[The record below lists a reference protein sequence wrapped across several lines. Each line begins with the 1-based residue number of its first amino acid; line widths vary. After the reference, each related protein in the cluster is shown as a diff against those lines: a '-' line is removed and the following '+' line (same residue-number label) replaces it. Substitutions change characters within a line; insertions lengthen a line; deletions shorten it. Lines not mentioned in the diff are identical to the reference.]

1 MLSNAAQIRDT
12 ASGALSAATST
23 ASSWWSRVRRWV
35 APAFGLVV
43 LGVLASQAHKV
54 DWAGGWQTLR
64 QYRLPVLLIALGLA
78 TTSHMLYGCFD
89 LIGRRHTHHKVPPLK
104 TWAIAVT
111 SYAFTLNFGS
121 LLGALATRARL
132 YARAGLDEITTAQ
145 VVGISVATNW
155 LGYGVLA
162 GGLFASG
169 AISPPAQAHIGAF
182 TLRTIGALM
191 LLLAAAY
198 VLACALSHGRE
209 WHIRKKR
216 LRLPSP
222 RLAMVQLSIS
232 TTNWLL
238 MGSVMFV
245 LLQGQVSFT
254 TTLGVLLAA
263 SIVGVFTPIPAGLGV
278 LEAVYLALLSGS
290 VKQGT
295 LLGAVLAYR
304 AVYYLLPLLG
314 GLLLYVVLERYAATD
329 AASAGAAATR
339 REA

>member
-1 MLSNAAQIRDT
+1 MFSDVAPISDT
-12 ASGALSAATST
+12 ALRACRSAASL
-23 ASSWWSRVRRWV
+23 WWPQLRRW
-35 APAFGLVV
+35 APAAFGIVV
-43 LGVLASQAHKV
+43 LGLLASQAHKV
-54 DWAGGWQTLR
+54 DWPGAWQTLR
-64 QYRLPVLLIALGLA
+64 QYRLSVLLTALALA
-78 TTSHMLYGCFD
+78 TISHMLYGCFD
-89 LIGRRHTHHKVPPLK
+89 LIGRRHIHHQVPVLN

-111 SYAFTLNFGS
+111 SYAFTLNLGS

-132 YARAGLDEITTAQ
+132 YARAGLDEISTAQ

-155 LGYGVLA
+155 LGYGLLA

-169 AISPPAQAHIGAF
+169 AISLPQQAHIGAAA
-182 TLRTIGALM
+182 LRVIGGLM

-209 WHIRKKR
+209 WSIRKKR

-222 RLAMVQLSIS
+222 RLAMVQLAIS

-238 MGSVMFV
+238 MGLVMHV
-245 LLQGQVSFT
+245 LLQGQVTFA

-263 SIVGVFTPIPAGLGV
+263 SIVGVFMPIPAGLGI
-278 LEAVYLALLSGS
+278 LEAVYLALLSGA
-290 VKQGT
+290 VKQGA

-314 GLLLYVVLERYAATD
+314 GLLLYAVLERH
-329 AASAGAAATR
+329 AAAHAANPGGEVR
-339 REA
+339 RVA